1 LEVLTPIGGR
11 KVIFSS
17 DDLASKHVLHLDLVV
32 TRVK

>member
-1 LEVLTPIGGR
+1 MLLMSIGER

-17 DDLASKHVLHLDLVV
+17 DDLASKHVLQLEVLV